1 MESRPLLG
9 SLTLVYQLVYNSG
22 MALTLTIDRRLAV
35 PVYEQV
41 AGQLRTHI
49 AQGKLRPGMA
59 LPPVRQ
65 LAADLGVNLNTV
77 ARAYRLLEGE
87 RFLVIR
93 DRAGAVVA
101 APARENDD
109 SARAGIRDEL
119 RASLAR
125 LRQVGM
131 TTEELLAFV
140 RGEVLAMDPGKEN
153 DDE

>member
-1 MESRPLLG
+1 M
-9 SLTLVYQLVYNSG
+9 T
-22 MALTLTIDRRLAV
+22 LTLTIDRRLDA

-41 AGQLRTHI
+41 ANQLRSHI
-49 AQGKLRPGMA
+49 ATGTLQPGTT

-65 LAADLGVNLNTV
+65 LAGDLGVNLNTV

-101 APARENDD
+101 APTAEDDD
-109 SARAGIRDEL
+109 STRVRLLDEL

-125 LRQVGM
+125 LRQIGM
-131 TTEELLAFV
+131 TTDELLAFI
-140 RGEVLAMDPGKEN
+140 RHEMLAMEPGKES